1 MNETEIGKGF
11 TMDSQKKKTN
21 KKKTKKSDLPIL
33 NFKRKVNIA

>member
-11 TMDSQKKKTN
+11 TMDSQKKKT